1 MNGSLTTSARPGAG
15 VWSRIPLIVRA
26 IVVGL
31 LVAEVGITSWGVLLV
46 GTPPLVALVAMPVLL
61 VLYCL
66 FFSGHLLWPATK
78 QLRREN
84 FRETS
89 LSATTWKWGLGAAAL
104 FVVALESSIFTLFR
118 LMPYP
123 AEQFVPPTMFEGVP
137 AAGLWA
143 ALVVA
148 SLVAGICEETG
159 FRGYIQRP
167 LEARYGPGVAIT
179 IATLSFAALHLN
191 QPWAITLMP
200 PILLASVMLGALA
213 YASRSL
219 IPGIIGHAVMDVFN
233 FSYWWW
239 QLTGTYD
246 RRTIFETGIDL
257 DFVFWAGTLAVS
269 LTLFALC
276 VRRLLTLRRES

>member
-1 MNGSLTTSARPGAG
+1 MNELVTPSARPGTG
-15 VWSRIPLIVRA
+15 LWSRIPLVIRA
-26 IVVGL
+26 IVLGL
-31 LVAEVGITSWGVLLV
+31 LVAEVGITSWGILLV
-46 GTPPLVALVAMPVLL
+46 GTSPLVAVVAMPVLL
-61 VLYCL
+61 VLYWL
-66 FFSGHLLWPATK
+66 IFSGQVFWPATMPT
-78 QLRREN
+78 RREN

-89 LSATTWKWGLGAAAL
+89 LSTATWMWGLGAAAL

-118 LMPYP
+118 LIPYP
-123 AEQFVPPTMFEGVP
+123 AEQFVPPAMFEGVP
-137 AAGLWA
+137 TAGLWA

-167 LEARYGPGVAIT
+167 LEARYGPAAAIT
-179 IATLSFAALHLN
+179 IATLSFAAFHLN
-191 QPWAITLMP
+191 QPWAITLML

-239 QLTGTYD
+239 QLIGTYD
-246 RRTIFETGIDL
+246 RGTVFETGLDL
-257 DFVFWAGTLAVS
+257 DFAFWSGTLAIS
-269 LTLFALC
+269 LALFALV
-276 VRRLLTLRRES
+276 VRKLLAMDQRS